1 MIPWNW
7 VTKNYH
13 YEVYDWQHPTQTPH
27 RVTSLTVHILL
38 LAGDHC
44 VGDCTCPD
52 GFRLE
57 PKSDIYTVKLKTLV
71 ILCPYKIYKHIITAL
86 GFVWGFEQTVNC
98 YRENN

>member
-13 YEVYDWQHPTQTPH
+13 NEVYDWQHPTQSPH

-38 LAGDHC
+38 VVGDHC

-71 ILCPYKIYKHIITAL
+71 ILCPYKDIQTHYHSTRFCL
-86 GFVWGFEQTVNC
+86 GFWADSQLL
-98 YRENN
+98 